1 MKPTPKPEADVCLL
15 LEGTY
20 PFVRG
25 GVSSWVHQLIT
36 GMPEL
41 TFSLVFLGGR
51 RRDYTKPK
59 YELPQ
64 NVVHLEM
71 HYLEDGLRHE
81 APKPTHPS
89 PQLARESDQLHDYLK
104 ARAGITTT
112 SKSAMERL
120 EGAVD
125 AALVRMER
133 PGGLKLEHFLCSEV
147 AWQHICKTHQA
158 SDPDAS
164 FVDYFWTLRL
174 LHAPL
179 FQLAAIAA
187 QAPAARVY
195 HTVSTGYAGFLG
207 ALLER
212 HTGRP
217 LILSEHGIYTKER
230 RIDLNQA
237 EWFDDL
243 GGPQHAAWSDG
254 SAAIRKL
261 WIRYFES
268 LGRLTYRAAN
278 PIISLYEGNRARQ
291 ASDGAPSERTR
302 VIVNGINAKRFEAGR
317 LARSGRAGKSVPPVV
332 GLIGRVV
339 PIKDVK
345 TFLRAMQLVTA
356 QLPGAQGWI
365 VGSEEEDPAYGQECR
380 ALARSLGIEKHIRFL
395 GHQNVADILPQL
407 GLLMLTSISE
417 AQPLAILEAFAAGV
431 PCVATDV
438 GACREQIEGR
448 TLEDRALG
456 YAGRIAPFADAR
468 ALGDAVLEL
477 LSNADAWHS
486 CQAAGLE
493 RVQRFY
499 AESAMLAEY
508 RAVYLRGMEG

>member
-1 MKPTPKPEADVCLL
+1 MNAAQKPEADVCLL

-25 GVSSWVHQLIT
+25 GVSSWVHQLLA

-41 TFSLVFLGGR
+41 TFSLIFLGGR
-51 RRDYTKPK
+51 RRDYGKPR

-64 NVVHLEM
+64 NVIHLET

-81 APKPTHPS
+81 PPEPTNPS
-89 PQLARESDQLHDYLK
+89 AQLARESEQLHQYLD
-104 ARAGITTT
+104 ARAGRSQA
-112 SKSAMERL
+112 SKAAVNRL
-120 EGAVD
+120 EHAVD

-147 AWQHICKTHQA
+147 AWQHICKAHQA
-158 SDPDAS
+158 TDPDAS

-187 QAPAARVY
+187 QAPLARVY

-212 HTGRP
+212 HSGRP

-243 GGPQHAAWSDG
+243 GGPQHSAWSDG

-268 LGRLTYRAAN
+268 LGRLTYRAAD
-278 PIISLYEGNRARQ
+278 PIISLYEGNRERQ
-291 ASDGAPSERTR
+291 ASDGAASERTR
-302 VIVNGINAKRFEAGR
+302 VIVNGIDANRFEA
-317 LARSGRAGKSVPPVV
+317 ARATRPQNKVPPVV

-356 QLPGAQGWI
+356 QLPEAEGWI
-365 VGSEEEDPAYGQECR
+365 IGSEDEDPAYGQECR

-417 AQPLAILEAFAAGV
+417 AQPLAILEGFAAGV

-438 GACREQIEGR
+438 GACREQIDGR
-448 TLEDRALG
+448 TEEDQALG
-456 YAGRIAPFADAR
+456 RAGRIAPFADAR
-468 ALGDAVLEL
+468 ALGDAALEL
-477 LSNADAWHS
+477 LANFEAWKG

-499 AESAMLAEY
+499 AESTMLEEY
-508 RAVYLRGMEG
+508 RAVYLRAMEG

>member
-1 MKPTPKPEADVCLL
+1 MKPEADVCLL

-25 GVSSWVHQLIT
+25 GVSSWVHQLLT

-41 TFSLVFLGGR
+41 TFSLVFIGGR
-51 RRDYTKPK
+51 RRDYGERR
-59 YELPQ
+59 YQLPQ
-64 NVVHLEM
+64 NVVHLET
-71 HYLEDGLRHE
+71 HYLEDGLRH
-81 APKPTHPS
+81 APPTPS
-89 PQLARESDQLHDYLK
+89 QMPRQVSLESEQLHDYLA
-104 ARAGITTT
+104 ARSGHAQA
-112 SKSAMERL
+112 SEEKLARL
-120 EGAVD
+120 EHAVD
-125 AALVRMER
+125 AALLRLER
-133 PGGLKLEHFLCSEV
+133 PGGLELEHFLCSEA
-147 AWQHICKTHQA
+147 AWEHIRRAHQK

-164 FVDYFWTLRL
+164 FIDYFWTLRL
-174 LHAPL
+174 LHAPI

-187 QAPAARVY
+187 NAPPARVY

-212 HTGRP
+212 HHGRP

-237 EWFDDL
+237 EWFDEL
-243 GGPQHAAWSDG
+243 GGPQ
-254 SAAIRKL
+254 SANLADASLSIRKL

-278 PIISLYEGNRARQ
+278 PIISLYQGNRERQ
-291 ASDGAPSERTR
+291 HTDGADSERTR
-302 VIVNGINAKRFEAGR
+302 VIVNGIDVRRFEDA
-317 LARSGRAGKSVPPVV
+317 LNARPEGVPQVI

-345 TFLRAMQLVTA
+345 TFLRSLQLVA
-356 QLPGAQGWI
+356 AEIPQVEGWV
-365 VGSEEEDPAYGQECR
+365 VGGEDEDPAYAEECH
-380 ALARSLGIEKHIRFL
+380 ALARSLGLTDRVRFL
-395 GHQNVADILPQL
+395 GHRNVAEILPQL

-438 GACREQIEGR
+438 GACREEIEGR
-448 TLEDRALG
+448 APEDRALG
-456 YAGRIAPFADAR
+456 SAGRVAPFADAR
-468 ALGDAVLEL
+468 ALGRAAVEL
-477 LSNADAWHS
+477 LSNPELWRK
-486 CQAAGLE
+486 CQKAGLE

-499 AESAMLAEY
+499 AESTMLEAY
-508 RAVYLRGMEG
+508 RAVYREAMEG

>member
-1 MKPTPKPEADVCLL
+1 MTTTPKPEADVCLL

-64 NVVHLEM
+64 NVVHLET

-81 APKPTHPS
+81 APKPTHPA
-89 PQLARESDQLHDYLK
+89 PQLARESEQLHDYLK
-104 ARAGITTT
+104 ARAGVTQA
-112 SKSAMERL
+112 SKSTVDRL
-120 EGAVD
+120 EHAVD

-147 AWQHICKTHQA
+147 AWQHICKSHQA

-187 QAPAARVY
+187 QAPVARVY

-278 PIISLYEGNRARQ
+278 PIISLYEGNRERQ

-302 VIVNGINAKRFEAGR
+302 VIVNGINAKRFEAA
-317 LARSGRAGKSVPPVV
+317 LSARPQTTVPPVV

-345 TFLRAMQLVTA
+345 TFLRAIQLVTA
-356 QLPGAQGWI
+356 QLPDAQGWI
-365 VGSEEEDPAYGQECR
+365 VGSEDEDPAYGQECR
-380 ALARSLGIEKHIRFL
+380 ALARSLGIEKNVRFL
-395 GHQNVADILPQL
+395 GHQNVAEILPQL

-448 TLEDRALG
+448 TQDDRALG
-456 YAGRIAPFADAR
+456 FAGRIAPFADTR
-468 ALGDAVLEL
+468 ALGTAVLEL
-477 LSNADAWHS
+477 LSNVDTWKS

-493 RVQRFY
+493 RVKRFY
-499 AESAMLAEY
+499 AESAMLDEY
-508 RAVYLRGMEG
+508 RAVYLRAMED

>member
-1 MKPTPKPEADVCLL
+1 MTTSPKPEADVCLL

-59 YELPQ
+59 YEIPQ
-64 NVVHLEM
+64 NVVHLET

-81 APKPTHPS
+81 APKPTKPS
-89 PQLARESDQLHDYLK
+89 AQLARESEQLHDYLK
-104 ARAGITTT
+104 ARAGITQA
-112 SKSAMERL
+112 SKPTLERL
-120 EGAVD
+120 EHAVD

-133 PGGLKLEHFLCSEV
+133 PGGLQLEHFLCSEV
-147 AWQHICKTHQA
+147 AWQHICKAHQA

-187 QAPAARVY
+187 QAPIARVY

-243 GGPQHAAWSDG
+243 GGPQHASFSDG

-278 PIISLYEGNRARQ
+278 PIISLYEGNRERQ
-291 ASDGAPSERTR
+291 ASDGAPSDRTR
-302 VIVNGINAKRFEAGR
+302 VIVNGIDANRFEPA
-317 LARSGRAGKSVPPVV
+317 LKARPQNTVPPVV

-345 TFLRAMQLVTA
+345 TFLRAIQLVTA
-356 QLPGAQGWI
+356 QLPDVQGWI
-365 VGSEEEDPAYGQECR
+365 IGSEDEDPAYGQECR
-380 ALARSLGIEKHIRFL
+380 ALARSLGIEKNVRFL

-448 TLEDRALG
+448 TQVDRALG
-456 YAGRIAPFADAR
+456 FAGRIAPFADTR
-468 ALGDAVLEL
+468 ALGNAALEL
-477 LSNADAWHS
+477 LSNVDAWKG

-493 RVQRFY
+493 RVKRFY
-499 AESAMLAEY
+499 AESTMLDEY
-508 RAVYLRGMEG
+508 RAVYVRAMED